1 MRRAQGTLA
10 TCRIKC
16 ARPTGDSHGRITRGP
31 AQRTNGQSAGRAQ
44 EGNPKSAAQ
53 DSIEAGVIDL
63 ASLQRGNL
71 ILARIAT
78 TLLHER
84 LPWVTIVLYPTASE
98 REECML
104 AMLFWVLAALA
115 VVGALAID
123 WGLYLLARPW
133 L

>member
-1 MRRAQGTLA
+1 MGY
-10 TCRIKC
+10 IE
-16 ARPTGDSHGRITRGP
+16 
-31 AQRTNGQSAGRAQ
+31 NG
-44 EGNPKSAAQ
+44 AAN
-53 DSIEAGVIDL
+53 DSIKARVLHL

-84 LPWVTIVLYPTASE
+84 LPWVMILLYPTASE

-123 WGLYLLARPW
+123 WGLYLLARRW